1 MSDLFSV
8 WHIARH
14 MHVDD
19 TLFYCQAL
27 FPISKTLIKRTSAKK
42 VKCKMPSFHFCISN
56 VSPSLM

>member
-27 FPISKTLIKRTSAKK
+27 FPISKTLIKRTSAEKR
-42 VKCKMPSFHFCISN
+42 
-56 VSPSLM
+56 